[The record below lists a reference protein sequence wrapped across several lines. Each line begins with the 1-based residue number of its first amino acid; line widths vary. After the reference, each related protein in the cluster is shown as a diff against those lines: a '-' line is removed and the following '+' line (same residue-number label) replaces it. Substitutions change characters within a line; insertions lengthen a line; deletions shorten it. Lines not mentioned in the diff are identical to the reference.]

1 MGKTDRLELT
11 EDEAY
16 GLLGLCIASE
26 LPLDEQSSRA
36 LNKLADFCKTH
47 LNGRSTHTGPALRE
61 LEEAG

>member
-16 GLLGLCIASE
+16 ALLGLCVTSE
-26 LPLDEQSSRA
+26 LALDDQSRHA
-36 LNKLADFCKTH
+36 LNKLADFCRSH
-47 LNGRSTHTGPALRE
+47 VNGQSNHPRPASLA